1 MTRNKIIENCK
12 KLLIAYQEWKLWY
25 MKMPE
30 DSNPWFSNDKKEA
43 CLCYFTL
50 PMALN
55 YQRNSYTLR
64 ESVLKTYLDSET
76 KDVFDI
82 KKSSEMKEDNL
93 RKKLLK
99 HKIAL
104 QPNKHIK
111 TWQKIAITI
120 YNNRWTLSNM
130 LDTIDN
136 DFLNLKEVIQHKYK
150 SEFPYLSWPK
160 IFNYRSFIIQV
171 YWGITLLNSEFIDI
185 APDTHVTKC
194 SVKLWIITQQ
204 ESETLNKNEIS
215 KRWRELLHWTWIT
228 PISMHSPLWFRSRNG
243 FMFEFE

>member
-1 MTRNKIIENCK
+1 MNKDKIIDNCR

-30 DSNPWFSNDKKEA
+30 DENPWFSYNEKEL

-55 YQRNSYTLR
+55 YQRNSYNLR
-64 ESVLKTYLDSET
+64 ESVLETYLDVET

-93 RKKLLK
+93 RNKLLK

-104 QPNKHIK
+104 QPNKHIQ
-111 TWQKIAITI
+111 TWQKITVTVN
-120 YNNRWTLSNM
+120 NNRWTLSNM
-130 LDTIDN
+130 LDKVDN
-136 DFLNLKEVIQHKYK
+136 DFLKLKELIQIKYK
-150 SEFPYLSWPK
+150 SWFPYLSWPK
-160 IFNYRSFIIQV
+160 IFNYRSFIIQT
-171 YWGITLLNSEFIDI
+171 YWNIKLINSEFIDI

-194 SVKLWIITQQ
+194 SVKLWLITQKEAEYLTKDKISQ
-204 ESETLNKNEIS
+204 KWRALLN
-215 KRWRELLHWTWIT
+215 WTWIS
-228 PISMHSPLWFRSRNG
+228 PIDMHSPLWFRSRND
-243 FMFEFE
+243 FVFELK